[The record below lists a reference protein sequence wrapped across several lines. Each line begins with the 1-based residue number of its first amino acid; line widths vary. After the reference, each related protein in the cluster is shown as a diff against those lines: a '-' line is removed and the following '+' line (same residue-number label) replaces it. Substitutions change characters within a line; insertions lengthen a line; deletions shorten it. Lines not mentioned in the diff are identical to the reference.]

1 MEPHMNKHTDG
12 GLRLHDMER
21 ATIVAG
27 KPGGEIANCLNG
39 FGDQEANAARIVLT
53 WNCHDELLE
62 ACREAA
68 SRLRYSGD
76 LFHDQGNEMRAK
88 ADWAASEKCLAAIA
102 KAQSP
107 SIQTGEDK

>member
-39 FGDQEANAARIVLT
+39 FGEQEANAARIVLT

-62 ACREAA
+62 ALKGLVNYAEAV
-68 SRLRYSGD
+68 RLSAGMGKSQIAR
-76 LFHDQGNEMRAK
+76 LERAR
-88 ADWAASEKCLAAIA
+88 AAIA

-107 SIQTGEDK
+107 SMQTGEDK